1 MRLTLKGKDSFMV
14 LPAMLRSSQYLDLNF
29 NCTLLQDNY
38 HKILWYHTVLSLEK
52 FSPRQYTKH
61 KNEDSVLIKCFVHL
75 KIFES

>member
-1 MRLTLKGKDSFMV
+1 MV